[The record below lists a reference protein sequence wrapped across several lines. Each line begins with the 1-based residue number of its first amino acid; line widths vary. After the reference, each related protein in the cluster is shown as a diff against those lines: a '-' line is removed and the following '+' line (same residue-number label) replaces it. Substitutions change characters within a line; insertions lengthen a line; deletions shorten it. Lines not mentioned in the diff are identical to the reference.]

1 MASCNAIT
9 PSPAPDL
16 APTLQVACQVQ
27 LPEGLDGSFNSLAHY
42 LGPLAPVAEVLDDT
56 VASPN
61 PNFNPNRKVLDNTVV
76 KFISGANFSFSN
88 LDADIP
94 TFNIPPCADGLT
106 DVTEIKEMTQRIP
119 RVDSVLAA
127 IPLGTQFQF
136 GFDMDGM
143 EGTATLRLPKSGG
156 VDLTAHVYIRAISMS
171 AEFGFDFVNSQFIR
185 FQGATHLSPPQLL
198 TPIPIPALT

>member
-16 APTLQVACQVQ
+16 ALTLQVACQVQ

-42 LGPLAPVAEVLDDT
+42 LGPLAPVAKVLDDT

-61 PNFNPNRKVLDNTVV
+61 PNSNPNRKVLDNTVV

-106 DVTEIKEMTQRIP
+106 DVTEIKEMTQSA
-119 RVDSVLAA
+119 DSVLAA
-127 IPLGTQFQF
+127 IPLGTQFRF

-143 EGTATLRLPKSGG
+143 EGTATLQLPKSGG
-156 VDLTAHVYIRAISMS
+156 VDFTAHVYIPAISMS
-171 AEFGFDFVNSQFIR
+171 AEFGFGFVNSQSIR
-185 FQGATHLSPPQLL
+185 FQGAIQLSPSHNC
-198 TPIPIPALT
+198 